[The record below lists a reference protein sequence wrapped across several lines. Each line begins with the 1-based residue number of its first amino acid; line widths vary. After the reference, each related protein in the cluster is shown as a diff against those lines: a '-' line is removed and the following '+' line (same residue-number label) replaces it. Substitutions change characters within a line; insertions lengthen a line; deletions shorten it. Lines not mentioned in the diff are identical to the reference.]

1 MEALLKMEDVTKIY
15 GGVTALNHVSLDLMP
30 GEILA
35 LVGENGAGKSTL
47 IKSLSGAV
55 IPDAGT
61 ITMEGKTYQELNPTL
76 SKEIGIAVVYQEL
89 TLCKGLTVYE
99 NIYLGS
105 FAKKAGFVNKKEMIQ
120 GAQALLDELNIPVD
134 AWQMVSNLSVA
145 YMQLIEIAKAVSR
158 NSKVLILDEPTASL
172 TNAETDILF
181 TLIRKLKE
189 KGTSIIYISHRLS
202 EVFALGD
209 RVVIMRDGHKIST
222 HRVADITEQELIQG
236 MIGRELTKTFP
247 TRDFEVGEVVF
258 KVENLTNA
266 KVSDVSFELHRGEV
280 LGLGGLVGAGR
291 TEIVRTIFGADPKYD
306 GKIYLNGEEINPK
319 NPRQAVQMGI
329 SMVPEDRKAHGVILD
344 LPIMNNICLSIYNK
358 ISRGFFVQEKKEEEI
373 GDEQQMREIER
384 IMLLKV
390 IDRKWTD
397 HIDDMDRLKQG
408 IGLQSLGQRDPVVEY
423 KFAGYD
429 MFNAMTASIQED
441 TVKLIM
447 RVKVEQKVEREEVNK
462 VTGTNKDDTVAKGPV
477 KKAKKIGR
485 NDPCPCGSGKK
496 YKNCCGRDQ

>member
-158 NSKVLILDEPTASL
+158 NPKVLILDEPTASL

-373 GDEQQMREIER
+373 VDNLISRLRIKTPSRMLNAGNLSGGNQQKVVLGKCIAADAQILIFDEPTRG
-384 IMLLKV
+384 
-390 IDRKWTD
+390 IDVGAKA
-397 HIDDMDRLKQG
+397 
-408 IGLQSLGQRDPVVEY
+408 EFY
-423 KFAGYD
+423 
-429 MFNAMTASIQED
+429 
-441 TVKLIM
+441 KLINELAAGGM
-447 RVKVEQKVEREEVNK
+447 SIIMISSEMDELLGMSDRIVVMSDGKYAGTLEKAEFSQENVFRLATVNL
-462 VTGTNKDDTVAKGPV
+462 
-477 KKAKKIGR
+477 
-485 NDPCPCGSGKK
+485 
-496 YKNCCGRDQ
+496 